1 MPYRDDVDALQAK
14 KELLEE
20 DLARITAQKRALES
34 IARDEKQVTAE
45 LDKVRRRLEERRKKL
60 PLLSNVSIA
69 SPCNADWSKMAGDER
84 VRFCGS
90 CEKNVYNISSMTAE
104 EADRLIAEKEG
115 ELCVRYYQRADGT
128 ILTADCAVGVRKKRV
143 RRTVAGVAVG
153 AGLMTAGG
161 GMWWADEV
169 RMGGIEAPMG
179 VAVMGDLKAPEGEQ
193 GSTVMG
199 QMADAEWGP
208 VDPKP
213 QTSPPPNPPPAPKE
227 AIKAPAPKKAAPS
240 AGER

>member
-20 DLARITAQKRALES
+20 DLARITAHKRALET

-69 SPCNADWSKMAGDER
+69 SPCNADWSKMVGDER

-143 RRTVAGVAVG
+143 RRKVAGVAVG
-153 AGLMTAGG
+153 AGLMAAGG
-161 GMWWADEV
+161 AMWWANEV
-169 RMGGIEAPMG
+169 RMGEMSENPCKMSPDTF
-179 VAVMGDLKAPEGEQ
+179 VT
-193 GSTVMG
+193 STVMG
-199 QMADAEWGP
+199 QMEAPEWGP

-213 QTSPPPNPPPAPKE
+213 QTASPAPKE
-227 AIKAPAPKKAAPS
+227 AIEAPAPKNMH
-240 AGER
+240 AGARNQ